1 MNGDYARLNQYI
13 IRNHLSQFLK
23 RLAEVQFLTF
33 LRPPLRPEAK
43 NGQKKFV
50 GGNNIVKIFLQTDFQ
65 KDWAKDKE
73 MTGIFHLF
81 SFFLKK
87 HETRPLC
94 PLFFPLITCG
104 NFLA

>member
-1 MNGDYARLNQYI
+1 M
-13 IRNHLSQFLK
+13 
-23 RLAEVQFLTF
+23 
-33 LRPPLRPEAK
+33 
-43 NGQKKFV
+43 
-50 GGNNIVKIFLQTDFQ
+50 KIFLQTDFQ

-94 PLFFPLITCG
+94 GTLPALPGIQNFQTHKDVCQIAPTLIKPT
-104 NFLA
+104 

>member
-1 MNGDYARLNQYI
+1 MKFIFDFLEAAIEAR
-13 IRNHLSQFLK
+13 
-23 RLAEVQFLTF
+23 
-33 LRPPLRPEAK
+33 
-43 NGQKKFV
+43 GQKWTKNFV

-81 SFFLKK
+81 SFVLRK

-94 PLFFPLITCG
+94 KIGYRVFELHAVLINSVQSITYD
-104 NFLA
+104 FED